1 MVEVI
6 ESKEGLDSLNSA
18 GLFLVIDSLDLV

>member
-6 ESKEGLDSLNSA
+6 ESKEGLDSLDSA
-18 GLFLVIDSLDLV
+18 GLFLVVDSLGLV

>member
-6 ESKEGLDSLNSA
+6 ESKEGLDA
-18 GLFLVIDSLDLV
+18 FDYTGLFLVVDSLDLI